1 MEQIA
6 RKVVVNGVEIVNLE
20 RTTASITDVS
30 DGELFYDKNG
40 ILVEGNGTAPGA
52 LTINGIIR
60 EYVVNSGVSIEAG
73 DFVEFIANYGKGVFG
88 ESTIAYINALQLDD
102 SNILLVYKNTGSS
115 RAVGTV
121 LQITNGL
128 LALGEETVL
137 LETAAEELSACAM
150 SSKKALVAVKT
161 LEQIQ
166 MVLVEVSDFS
176 IQVRGKTTISANG
189 SAIKLAALSSEKALM
204 AYKINTSIYC
214 GAIFVGE
221 DSFSISSFI
230 GQTPGPKEIAQINL
244 IKLTNNK
251 GLLVYD
257 VYGPSTDEPLIAQTV
272 LISGTQVSVGAR
284 KVLHTAWRMHTHT
297 VVALTETSAIV
308 IASGSLTSSTNK
320 GTKVYSLYI
329 AGDAVSLE
337 KQQSFSQTDTLSNFQ
352 LQFLTQNELVFS
364 YSTSSKSFVELI
376 KILPTAN
383 SHYISHSISSFSF
396 NKLVGLSQIS
406 ILSEESF
413 VVFYIEDYC
422 GKYTSFIVTDNQI
435 SENDYDV
442 GVRVQPVTQSKHEVG
457 IAKSSG
463 TAGQTIRV
471 YCIPNN

>member
-6 RKVVVNGVEIVNLE
+6 RKVVINGVEIVNLDS
-20 RTTASITDVS
+20 TSAQTTDVAN
-30 DGELFYDKNG
+30 GELYYDRNG
-40 ILVEGNGTAPGA
+40 ILTEGSNTGSGT
-52 LTINGIIR
+52 LIINGIIR
-60 EYVVNSGVSIEAG
+60 EYVVNSGATIGAG
-73 DFVEFIANYGKGVFG
+73 DFVEFIANYGKGAFG
-88 ESTIAYINALQLDD
+88 ESTISHINALQLNDN
-102 SNILLVYKNTGSS
+102 NILLVYRNTGSG

-166 MVLVEVSDFS
+166 MILVEVSDFS
-176 IQVRGKTTISANG
+176 IQVRGKSTISANG

-204 AYKINTSIYC
+204 AYKISTSIYC

-221 DSFSISSFI
+221 DNFSISSFI
-230 GQTPGPKEIAQINL
+230 GQAPGPNEIAQINL

-257 VYGPSTDEPLIAQTV
+257 VYGPGTDEPLIAQTI
-272 LISGTQVSVGAR
+272 LISGTQVSIGAR

-308 IASGSLTSSTNK
+308 IASGSLTSSNK
-320 GTKVYSLYI
+320 GTRVYSLYI

-337 KQQSFSQTDTLSNFQ
+337 KQQSFSQTDTLSNFR
-352 LQFLTQNELVFS
+352 LQFLTQNQLVFG
-364 YSTSSKSFVELI
+364 YSTSSKSFLELI
-376 KILPTAN
+376 KILPTEN
-383 SHYISHSISSFSF
+383 SHYISHSINSFSF
-396 NKLVGLSQIS
+396 NKLVGLNQIS

-413 VVFYIEDYC
+413 VVFYIEDQC
-422 GKYTSFIVTDNQI
+422 GKYTSFVVIDNQI

-457 IAKSSG
+457 VAKNSG